1 MTTQALATTTAR
13 IGRLKGEIL
22 KHVMPIEVLGKFG
35 TKKPMPKNMSETVVF
50 RRWLPKGGATTN
62 ATTINTWSVDPAA
75 HQLTE
80 GETPNGEALVAQDI
94 TATLVEYGFIYRW
107 TNRTEDLYE
116 DDVPAEFKRLTG
128 ERMGLLLEMVR
139 YGQLKAGTNVF
150 RSGNVA
156 SRSLV
161 TALVSANLLRN
172 VARSLMKNRAM
183 RTTSIL
189 SASPNIGTQP
199 IESAWV
205 VACHSDLVADLRG
218 LSGFIHISEYG
229 SRKPMHDNELGSWEE
244 FRFIYS
250 PELAPYLNAGTTA
263 SANTRLAA
271 GVANSAGSEL
281 VDVYPMIVLSP
292 ECFGDVALRGKD
304 AMNVAAFPASQR
316 TKDDPLGQRGS
327 ISAQT
332 YFTCVRLNEGH
343 MAVVEVAASNLV

>member
-1 MTTQALATTTAR
+1 MTTQIMSTVTAR

-22 KHVMPIEVLGKFG
+22 KHVMPVEVLGKFG
-35 TKKPMPKNMSETVVF
+35 TKKPMPKNVGESVVY
-50 RRWLPKGGATTN
+50 RRWLPKGATTSSP
-62 ATTINTWSVDPAA
+62 NTWTVDPAA
-75 HQLTE
+75 HQITE
-80 GETPNGEALVAQDI
+80 GETPNGESISAQDI
-94 TATLVEYGFIYRW
+94 TATLTEYGFIYRW

-116 DDVPAEFKRLTG
+116 DDVPSEFKRLTG
-128 ERMGLLLEMVR
+128 ERMGLLLEMIR

-150 RSGNVA
+150 RSGAVA

-172 VARSLMKNRAM
+172 VARSMMSNRAQ

-199 IESAWV
+199 VEAAWV
-205 VACHSDLVADLRG
+205 VVCHSNMVADLRSQ
-218 LSGFIHISEYG
+218 LSGFVHRSEYG
-229 SRKPMHDNELGSWEE
+229 SQQPIHENELGSWEE
-244 FRFIYS
+244 FRFVWS
-250 PELAPYLNAGTTA
+250 PELGPWLAAGTTA
-263 SANTRLAA
+263 TANTRLSNNA
-271 GVANSAGSEL
+271 ANSAGSEL
-281 VDVYPMIVLSP
+281 VDVYPLIVLSP
-292 ECFGDVALRGKD
+292 ECFGDVALRGKN

-343 MAVVEVAASNLV
+343 MAVVEVACSYLV

>member
-1 MTTQALATTTAR
+1 MTTQTMSTVTAR

-22 KHVMPIEVLGKFG
+22 KHVMPVEVLGKFG
-35 TKKPMPKNMSETVVF
+35 TKKPMPKNSSETVVF
-50 RRWLPKGGATTN
+50 RRWLPKGATASTP
-62 ATTINTWSVDPAA
+62 NTWSVDPAA
-75 HQLTE
+75 HQLSE
-80 GETPNGEALVAQDI
+80 GETPNAETISAQDI

-128 ERMGLLLEMVR
+128 ERMGLLLEMIR

-150 RSGNVA
+150 RSGAVA

-172 VARSLMKNRAM
+172 VARSLMSNRAM
-183 RTTSIL
+183 RTTGIL

-199 IESAWV
+199 VEAAWV
-205 VACHSDLVADLRG
+205 VACHSNMVADLRSQ
-218 LSGFIHISEYG
+218 LSGFVHISEYG
-229 SRKPMHDNELGSWEE
+229 SRQPIHDNELGSWEE
-244 FRFIYS
+244 FRFVWS
-250 PELAPYLNAGTTA
+250 PELAPYLAAGTTA
-263 SANTRLAA
+263 TANTRLSNNA
-271 GVANSAGSEL
+271 ANSAGTEQ

-292 ECFGDVALRGKD
+292 ECYGDVALRGKD
-304 AMNVAAFPASQR
+304 ALNVAAFPAKMR

-332 YFTCVRLNEGH
+332 YFTAVRLNEGH
-343 MAVVEVAASNLV
+343 MAVVEVACSYLV

>member
-1 MTTQALATTTAR
+1 MTTQTMSTVTAR

-22 KHVMPIEVLGKFG
+22 KHVMPVEVLGKFG
-35 TKKPMPKNMSETVVF
+35 TKKPMPKNVGESVVF
-50 RRWLPKGGATTN
+50 RRWLPKGATTN
-62 ATTINTWSVDPAA
+62 SPNTWSVDPAA

-80 GETPNGEALVAQDI
+80 GETPNAETISAQDI
-94 TATLVEYGFIYRW
+94 TATLTEYGFIYRW

-128 ERMGLLLEMVR
+128 ERMGLLLEMIR
-139 YGQLKAGTNVF
+139 FGQLKAGTNVF
-150 RSGNVA
+150 RAGAVA

-161 TALVSANLLRN
+161 TGLVSANLLRN
-172 VARSLMKNRAM
+172 IARSLMSNRAM

-199 IESAWV
+199 VEAAWV
-205 VACHSDLVADLRG
+205 VACHSNMVADLRSQ
-218 LSGFIHISEYG
+218 LSGFVHISEYG
-229 SRKPMHDNELGSWEE
+229 SRQPIHENELGSWEE
-244 FRFIYS
+244 FRFVWS
-250 PELAPYLNAGTTA
+250 PELAPWLAAGTTA
-263 SANTRLAA
+263 AANTRLSNNA
-271 GVANSAGSEL
+271 ANSAGTEL
-281 VDVYPMIVLSP
+281 VDVYPLIVLSP
-292 ECFGDVALRGKD
+292 ECFGDVALRGKN

-343 MAVVEVAASNLV
+343 MAVAEVACSYLV